1 MPKDN
6 DLKRKYKFCIKLN
19 KKELDLL
26 NKFCNKYNITNKSQ
40 FIRQTLMKSIIER
53 MVEKDYPSLFS
64 DMDTG
69 ETTTTSETGEA
80 QDTEKTETTI
90 TTTSKDENIDHPRL
104 F

>member
-26 NKFCNKYNITNKSQ
+26 NKFCDKYNITNKSQ
-40 FIRQTLMKSIIER
+40 FIRQTLMKSIIDR

-64 DMDTG
+64 DLDTG
-69 ETTTTSETGEA
+69 DTTTTETGGT
-80 QDTEKTETTI
+80 QDSEKTETTV
-90 TTTSKDENIDHPRL
+90 TTTNKDENIDHPRL